1 MPPEIGNFPLE
12 VQQAFLVH
20 SILPDRWDGMSGA
33 YMGKDLSA
41 LGDIFD
47 IYDIEDR
54 RTVLY
59 FLSYIIRSNSER
71 INEEVQ
77 RKQKQPKTMGSRVK

>member
-1 MPPEIGNFPLE
+1 MPPEIGDFPLE

-20 SILPDRWDGMSGA
+20 SVLPDNWDGMSGA

-41 LGDIFD
+41 LGEVLN
-47 IYDIEDR
+47 IYDIEDK
-54 RTVLY
+54 RTVFFY
-59 FLSYIIRSNSER
+59 LSHIGRVSSNS

-77 RKQKQPKTMGSRVK
+77 RRQKQPKNLGTR